1 MLSKLRVIGV
11 FGAVFVLSG
20 CLHGRGAHHIPV
32 ERDYKNLEAA
42 CLDESRDLVAKAHR
56 VGAHHFAPYEN
67 ESATH
72 YLAFA
77 EDARAEGDRKGERD
91 YAGLARRYANAAI
104 EKGGIPDKGELAMLK
119 DREAARAEFERLKAR
134 YLELNACKAKIVAPS
149 VYAHIEANLAQA
161 EHELNECHFQTPEI
175 VRHLRLVEPDIDA
188 IWAKDTDG
196 DGVHDMEDGEPWIP
210 EDKDGYDD
218 GDGIPEP
225 KPYPVLEDVN
235 FATNKSNLSADDQ
248 GYLRG
253 VADMLNDGYSEATV
267 NLTAHTDS
275 DASDEYNQGLS
286 QRREAAVRD
295 YLIANG
301 VKQEIVVSSHH
312 GEGAPKADNSSAA
325 GKAQNR
331 RVEIKLDSV
340 DPVSPYCK

>member
-1 MLSKLRVIGV
+1 MKTV
-11 FGAVFVLSG
+11 FRCVCVCALAVAMTG
-20 CLHGRGAHHIPV
+20 CLHGRGVHSIPV

-42 CLDESRDLVAKAHR
+42 CLDESRGLVAKAHR
-56 VGAHHFAPYEN
+56 VGGHHFSPYEY
-67 ESATH
+67 ESAAH
-72 YLAFA
+72 YLDYA
-77 EDARAEGDRKGERD
+77 EDARSEGDCKGERD

-119 DREAARAEFERLKAR
+119 DRDAARAEFERLKAR
-134 YLELNACKAKIVAPS
+134 YLELNACKAKIVAPA

-161 EHELNECHFQTPEI
+161 EHELNECHMQTPEI
-175 VRHLRLVEPDIDA
+175 VMHLRLVEPDIDS

-210 EDKDGYDD
+210 EDGDGFQD

-235 FATNKSNLSADDQ
+235 FATNKALLSADEQ

-253 VADMLNDGYSEATV
+253 IADMLNDGYSEATV
-267 NLTAHTDS
+267 NLTAHTDA

-295 YLIANG
+295 YLVTNG

-312 GEGAPKADNSSAA
+312 GEAAPKAGNDSAA

-331 RVEIKLDSV
+331 RVEVKLDSA
-340 DPVSPYCK
+340 DPISPYCK